1 MIDII
6 GEAVSD
12 TAKIFK
18 HGRSQAVRL
27 PKEYRL
33 PGDEVRVSRVG
44 KGILL
49 EPIET
54 DIKAWF
60 AALDAY
66 NKVPFME
73 EGREQP
79 EMPPA
84 KVDFDK

>member
-1 MIDII
+1 MIDIM

-12 TAKIFK
+12 TA
-18 HGRSQAVRL
+18 
-27 PKEYRL
+27 
-33 PGDEVRVSRVG
+33 
-44 KGILL
+44 ILL